1 MVTGGPVPDN
11 GLVRMNRREINVW
24 AGACEDFLRGTP
36 GALGLKLSAVD
47 RRNGRGDYGVDRQ
60 LWFKNRLVQII
71 SLDGARTDVRVYQL
85 PWERMK
91 QLLLE
96 ELVKT
101 GNPQAVALALKLAK
115 AYTARKNKKGT
126 RTESRRS
133 RAGSSPWKP
142 GNGSSWSASSGTS
155 PISPSDRD
163 TEGAP
168 GLRAPV

>member
-11 GLVRMNRREINVW
+11 GLVRMNRREFDVW

-36 GALGLKLSAVD
+36 GAPGLKLSAVD

-96 ELVKT
+96 ELERT
-101 GNPQAVALALKLAK
+101 TDEK
-115 AYTARKNKKGT
+115 A
-126 RTESRRS
+126 
-133 RAGSSPWKP
+133 
-142 GNGSSWSASSGTS
+142 
-155 PISPSDRD
+155 D
-163 TEGAP
+163 
-168 GLRAPV
+168 